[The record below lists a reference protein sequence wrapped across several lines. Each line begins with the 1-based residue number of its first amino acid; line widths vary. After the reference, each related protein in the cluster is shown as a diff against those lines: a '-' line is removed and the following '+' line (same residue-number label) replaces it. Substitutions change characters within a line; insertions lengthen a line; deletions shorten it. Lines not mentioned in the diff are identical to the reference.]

1 MLDDSSIDRIKE
13 GFKENQENNPLLSH
27 PEHRIPELQVVIEIL
42 RYIRSVIFPGFYS
55 NEASHYRPLS
65 TNFYA
70 SLNQINCAL
79 TEQIVLACRSQNDP
93 DYSED
98 TTVSAANEISRSFME
113 KLPEL
118 QKKLLL
124 DIEAIFLGDPAA
136 KSRAEILISYPSL
149 QAIFIYRI
157 AHELWQSEV
166 PLIPRMMTEYAH
178 RITGIEIHP
187 GAKIGE
193 SFFIDHG
200 TGVVIG
206 ETSIVGKHVKIYQG
220 VTLGARSLSD
230 GRKLVNIK
238 RHPTIGDY
246 VTLYANCSILGGDT
260 VIGDHSV
267 IGGGAFITKSIP
279 PCTSV
284 MVRASELSMRTN
296 SEKCPKDD
304 CDRSVQWDAC
314 HEECE
319 NECVLSA
326 ED

>member
-1 MLDDSSIDRIKE
+1 MLGPSAIDKIKE
-13 GFKENQENNPLLSH
+13 GFRKNQENNPLLSH
-27 PEHRIPELQVVIEIL
+27 TERRIPDFQVVIEIL
-42 RYIRSVIFPGFYS
+42 RYIRSVMFPGFYS
-55 NEASHYRPLS
+55 NEVSHYRPLS
-65 TNFYA
+65 NNFYA

-79 TEQIVLACRSQNDP
+79 TEQIVLAYRSQNNP

-98 TTVSAANEISRSFME
+98 ETVDKATDISAKFME

-118 QKKLLL
+118 QERLLL

-149 QAIFIYRI
+149 QTIFIYRI
-157 AHELWQSEV
+157 AHELWQAKV
-166 PLIPRMMTEYAH
+166 PLVPRMMGEYAH

-187 GAKIGE
+187 GAQIGD

-206 ETSIVGKHVKIYQG
+206 ETTIIGKNVKIYQG

-230 GRKLVNIK
+230 GRKLADIK
-238 RHPTIGDY
+238 RHPTIEDY
-246 VTLYANCSILGGDT
+246 VTLYANCTILGGDT
-260 VIGDHSV
+260 VIGAHSV

-279 PCTSV
+279 RCTSV

-296 SEKCPKDD
+296 GDNCAEENCEH
-304 CDRSVQWDAC
+304 SVQWDEC
-314 HEECE
+314 NEECVSK
-319 NECVLSA
+319 CKPRQS
-326 ED
+326 